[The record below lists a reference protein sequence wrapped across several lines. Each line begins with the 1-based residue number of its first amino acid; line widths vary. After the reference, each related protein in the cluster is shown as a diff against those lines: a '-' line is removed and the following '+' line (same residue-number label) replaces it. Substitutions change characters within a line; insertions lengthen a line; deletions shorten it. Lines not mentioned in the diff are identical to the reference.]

1 MADKGVVNKDDLRII
16 WESKAFPTTSFG
28 LAHNLHP
35 DLQAAIRDAFLS
47 FDWTGTALKK
57 EFGKQADRFIPITFK
72 QHWSDVR
79 TIQKINGVVYSDE
92 SLKGLKVKKKKKK
105 KKKS

>member
-1 MADKGVVNKDDLRII
+1 M
-16 WESKAFPTTSFG
+16 
-28 LAHNLHP
+28 AHNLNP

-72 QHWSDVR
+72 EHWSDIR
-79 TIQKINGVVYSDE
+79 TIQKINGVVYNE
-92 SLKGLKVKKKKKK
+92 EALKGLKLKKKKKK